1 MTADQIFKQI
11 KEKKSFLCIGLD
23 TDITK
28 IPKVLLEKEFPMFE
42 FNKQIIDATAEYTVA
57 YKPNLAF
64 YEVLGATGWISLEM
78 TVNYLKDNYPD
89 IFIIADAKR
98 GDIGNTSTMYAK
110 TFFERMNFD
119 AVTLSPYMGEDSVS
133 PFLQF
138 KNKWAVILALTSNAG
153 ADDFQQLVEKN
164 NGNKIFEIVLS
175 KTSKWGDENNIMYV
189 IGATRAEMLTKVRD
203 IVPNHFL
210 LIPGVGAQGGSL
222 SDVAKYGL
230 NSKCGLLVN
239 SSRAIIYADGTDN
252 FAIVAREKTIE
263 IKTEMCN
270 LLAEHSII

>member
-1 MTADQIFKQI
+1 MTADQLFKQI
-11 KEKKSFLCIGLD
+11 RDKKSFLCVGLD

-42 FNKQIIDATAEYTVA
+42 FNKQIIDATAEFTVA

-78 TVNYLKDNYPD
+78 TVNYLREHYPD

-110 TFFERMNFD
+110 TFFERMDFD

-133 PFLQF
+133 PFLAF
-138 KNKWAVILALTSNAG
+138 KDKWAVILALTSNAG
-153 ADDFQQLVEKN
+153 ADDFQQLVDIQTGRKL
-164 NGNKIFEIVLS
+164 FESVLE
-175 KTSKWGDENNIMYV
+175 KTSRWGTENNLMYV
-189 IGATRAEMLTKVRD
+189 VGATRAEMLTRVRE
-203 IVPNHFL
+203 IVPHHFL

-222 SDVAKYGL
+222 EEVVRFGMNK
-230 NSKCGLLVN
+230 KCGLLVN
-239 SSRAIIYADGTDN
+239 SSRNIIYADGTNN
-252 FAIVAREKTIE
+252 FAVVAREKTIE
-263 IKTEMCN
+263 IQMEMCN
-270 LLAEHSII
+270 LLAQHNIL